1 MHFENQIRYQEKLLR
16 ALQNPNL
23 LNDTQLSAMCI
34 KEANNLVKESVYF
47 GPYTFKELGARN

>member
-47 GPYTFKELGARN
+47 GPNLIHLRS